1 MSNYESVLIARQDLG
16 TSQVNN
22 IVSELSDVIKKEGGE
37 VVKVDNWGLKN
48 LAYRIKKNRK
58 GHYVLM
64 NISAPAN
71 AIAEFERI
79 MRFNEDIIRYMTV
92 KVEEF
97 NDLFGVLHMALDA
110 QRQRL
115 GALQEQESVE
125 RRDGSAGV
133 AEKDCA
139 DIGYES
145 SRADS
150 VREGDAVVTRVRVSD
165 RSVLAG
171 SLPVELA
178 GIDDNAAEGCAVTAD
193 ELGCGMYNDVSTV
206 LDWSYKIRCC
216 KCIIYNKRDFMLMCD
231 ICDCFNIN
239 YI

>member
-64 NISAPAN
+64 NITAPAN
-71 AIAEFERI
+71 AIAEYERI

-97 NDLFGVLHMALDA
+97 NNDLSSSADK
-110 QRQRL
+110 
-115 GALQEQESVE
+115 ESVE
-125 RRDGSAGV
+125 
-133 AEKDCA
+133 E
-139 DIGYES
+139 
-145 SRADS
+145 
-150 VREGDAVVTRVRVSD
+150 
-165 RSVLAG
+165 
-171 SLPVELA
+171 
-178 GIDDNAAEGCAVTAD
+178 
-193 ELGCGMYNDVSTV
+193 
-206 LDWSYKIRCC
+206 
-216 KCIIYNKRDFMLMCD
+216 
-231 ICDCFNIN
+231 
-239 YI
+239 

>member
-79 MRFNEDIIRYMTV
+79 MRFNEDI
-92 KVEEF
+92 
-97 NDLFGVLHMALDA
+97 H
-110 QRQRL
+110 
-115 GALQEQESVE
+115 
-125 RRDGSAGV
+125 
-133 AEKDCA
+133 DCQ
-139 DIGYES
+139 G
-145 SRADS
+145 
-150 VREGDAVVTRVRVSD
+150 
-165 RSVLAG
+165 
-171 SLPVELA
+171 
-178 GIDDNAAEGCAVTAD
+178 
-193 ELGCGMYNDVSTV
+193 
-206 LDWSYKIRCC
+206 
-216 KCIIYNKRDFMLMCD
+216 
-231 ICDCFNIN
+231 
-239 YI
+239 